1 MPAQNDNE
9 MESFAHEALK
19 TFALTHNYNRWV
31 CDNFIQYIS
40 GKCVLE
46 VGCGTGNLTRRF
58 MGHCSRIIGIDTS
71 DLFMRHLKIDFPE
84 LEIYNFD
91 ISDERVKTLS
101 EKGIEAVVA
110 VNVLEHVKEDEKA
123 LRNMR
128 DILQPGGRLLLF
140 VPALSWLFGT
150 MDETVSHHRR
160 YDKDELARKVADN
173 GFTVEKIFFSN
184 FLGIFGWYLNGRILK
199 KKHFPI
205 IQPLIFDKLVPLLS
219 KLEKIFKPAIGMN
232 LTVIA
237 RKNG

>member
-1 MPAQNDNE
+1 MPAQNDTE

-19 TFALTHNYNRWV
+19 TFALTHNYNRWI
-31 CDNFIQYIS
+31 CDSFKKHIS

-46 VGCGTGNLTRRF
+46 VGCGIGNLTRRF
-58 MGHCSRIIGIDTS
+58 MEHSARIIGIDTS
-71 DLFMRHLKIDFPE
+71 DLFIRHLKIDFPE

-91 ISDERVKTLS
+91 ISDEKVKTLAG
-101 EKGIEAVVA
+101 KGIDAVVA
-110 VNVLEHVKEDEKA
+110 INVLEHVKDDEKA

-128 DILQPGGRLLLF
+128 DILKPGGHLLLF

-160 YDKDELARKVADN
+160 YDKAELARKVENN
-173 GFTVEKIFFSN
+173 GFTVETIFFSN
-184 FLGIFGWYLNGRILK
+184 FLGIFGWFLNGKILK
-199 KKHFPI
+199 RRDFPI
-205 IQPLIFDKLVPLLS
+205 IQPLLFDKLVPLLARM
-219 KLEKIFKPAIGMN
+219 EKIFKPAIGMN